1 MARPLPMVRT
11 RPLDPPAELG
21 RLRAEHPISR
31 LAYPDG
37 HVGWLVT
44 GHAAARAILAH
55 PDFSARAELQ
65 RRPVGYGS
73 QEPAGP
79 GIFIN
84 LDAPEHTRYRRLIT
98 GQFTVRRMREL
109 EPRIEEITAGRL
121 DAMERLGPPLDLVES
136 FALPIPSLVICELLG
151 VPYADRERFQQDT
164 AVIASLDATAEQ
176 ARAATADIAGYLREL
191 VLRKRADPAGDLI
204 SDLARGGELND
215 EELTGLAVM
224 LLIAGHETTAS
235 MLSLSTLA
243 LLSDPSQPVRLR
255 ADPSLMAGAV
265 EELLR
270 YLSIIHLGPT
280 RTAVQDIELYGVRI
294 AAGET
299 VTISLP
305 AANRDPDRFPDPDEL
320 LLTRPT
326 GGHVAFGHGIHQCI
340 GQQLARVELRV
351 GLNALLRR
359 FPELRLAVA
368 QEDIGF
374 RTDAITYGVRSLP
387 VTWTP
392 HVHLG
397 EAV

>member
-1 MARPLPMVRT
+1 MARPLPTVRT
-11 RPLDPPAELG
+11 RPFDPPAELG

-37 HVGWLVT
+37 HLGWLVT
-44 GHAAARAILAH
+44 GHAAARAILAD
-55 PDFSARAELQ
+55 PAFSARSELQ
-65 RRPVGYGS
+65 RRPVGHGTR
-73 QEPAGP
+73 EPAGP

-84 LDAPEHTRYRRLIT
+84 MDAPDHTRYRRLIA
-98 GQFTVRRMREL
+98 GQFTVRRMRKL
-109 EPRIEEITAGRL
+109 EPRIEEITADRL
-121 DAMERLGPPLDLVES
+121 DAMERRGPPLDLVES
-136 FALPIPSLVICELLG
+136 FALPVPSLVICELLG
-151 VPYADRERFQQDT
+151 VPYRERERFQQDT

-176 ARAATADIAGYLREL
+176 ARAATADIARYLREL

-204 SDLARGGELND
+204 SDLVRGGELND
-215 EELTGLAVM
+215 EELTGVAVM

-235 MLSLSTLA
+235 MLSLGTLA
-243 LLSDPSQPVRLR
+243 LLSDPSQSARLR
-255 ADPSLMAGAV
+255 ADPSLMGGAV

-280 RTAVQDIELYGVRI
+280 RTAVKDIEFYGVRI

-305 AANRDPDRFPDPDEL
+305 AANRDPGRFPDPDEL

-374 RTDAITYGVRSLP
+374 RTDAITYSVRSLP
-387 VTWTP
+387 VTW
-392 HVHLG
+392 HLG
-397 EAV
+397 EAT